1 MTYKLVI
8 KDLDKENEPGIW
20 KLAVVDSENIE
31 DKTMDECL
39 SVIGNLYLEEG
50 IKGNRLKIIDNSKDV
65 DSLNSPA

>member
-39 SVIGNLYLEEG
+39 AVIGNLYIEEG

>member
-8 KDLDKENEPGIW
+8 KDLDKESEPGIW

-31 DKTMDECL
+31 GKTMDECL
-39 SVIGNLYLEEG
+39 VVIQNLYIEEG

>member
-1 MTYKLVI
+1 MTYKLVL

-39 SVIGNLYLEEG
+39 AVIENLYIEEG

>member
-8 KDLDKENEPGIW
+8 KDLDKESEPGIW

-31 DKTMDECL
+31 GKTMDECL
-39 SVIGNLYLEEG
+39 VVIENLYIEEG

>member
-1 MTYKLVI
+1 MTYKLVL
-8 KDLDKENEPGIW
+8 KDLDKENEPGTW

-39 SVIGNLYLEEG
+39 VVIENLYIEEG

>member
-8 KDLDKENEPGIW
+8 KDLDKESEPGIW
-20 KLAVVDSENIE
+20 KLAVVDSEKIE

>member
-1 MTYKLVI
+1 MTYKLVL
-8 KDLDKENEPGIW
+8 KDLDKESEPGIW

-39 SVIGNLYLEEG
+39 AVIENLYIEEG

>member
-20 KLAVVDSENIE
+20 KLAVVDSEKIE

-39 SVIGNLYLEEG
+39 AIIGNLYLEEG
-50 IKGNRLKIIDNSKDV
+50 IKGNRLKIIDNNKDV